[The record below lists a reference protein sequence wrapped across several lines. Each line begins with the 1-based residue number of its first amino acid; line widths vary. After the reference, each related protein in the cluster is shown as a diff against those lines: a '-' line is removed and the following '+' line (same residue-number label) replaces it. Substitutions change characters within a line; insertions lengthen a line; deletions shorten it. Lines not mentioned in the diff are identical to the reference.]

1 MRSSKYLFF
10 PFLSFFLI
18 TFYCEG
24 KDLIK
29 IESGD
34 GIEITADLYKTHPDT
49 VPFIILYHQAGW
61 SRGEYNDTAPQLN
74 ALGYNCMAVDLRS
87 GKQVNGVNNQTFISA
102 NKALKETKY
111 IDAYQ
116 DIQASID
123 HVKKFFAKGKIII
136 LGSSY
141 SSSLVLKYA
150 GDNSGA
156 VDGVIA
162 FSPGE
167 YFKPF
172 GKPAD
177 FIQSSAAKI
186 SCPSLIASARSEKNS
201 WWGIYEAISND
212 KKSYFLP
219 ETSGN
224 HGSRALW
231 QKFSDHK
238 EYWNALTQFL
248 LGI

>member
-1 MRSSKYLFF
+1 MKGLFIPILF
-10 PFLSFFLI
+10 MLLFI
-18 TFYCEG
+18 CEANS

-29 IESGD
+29 IESVD
-34 GIEITADLYKTHPDT
+34 GIEITADLYRTHPDT

-61 SRGEYNDTAPQLN
+61 SRGEYNETAPKLN

-87 GKQVNGVNNQTFISA
+87 GKQVNEVNNQTFISA

-116 DIQASID
+116 DIQASIR
-123 HVKKFFAKGKIII
+123 HVKKFLAKGKVII

-150 GDNSGA
+150 GDNTGS
-156 VDGVIA
+156 VDGVVA

-177 FIQSSAAKI
+177 FIESSAAKI
-186 SCPSLIASARSEKNS
+186 SCPSLITSARSEKNS
-201 WWGIYEAISND
+201 WWAMHEAIQGD
-212 KKSYFLP
+212 EKSYYLP

-231 QKFSDHK
+231 QKFTDHK
-238 EYWNALTQFL
+238 GYWEALTKFL
-248 LGI
+248 LSL

>member
-1 MRSSKYLFF
+1 MKNLFV
-10 PFLSFFLI
+10 PFLFLFSFI
-18 TFYCEG
+18 SG
-24 KDLIK
+24 ANSKDLIK

-34 GIEITADLYKTHPDT
+34 GIEITADLYRTHPDT

-61 SRGEYNDTAPQLN
+61 SRGEYNETAPKLN

-87 GKQVNGVNNQTFISA
+87 GKQVNEVNNQTYISA

-116 DIQASID
+116 DIQASIR
-123 HVKKFFAKGKIII
+123 HVKEFFAKGKIII

-150 GDNSGA
+150 GDNAGS
-156 VDGVIA
+156 VDGVVA

-177 FIQSSAAKI
+177 FIKLSAAKI
-186 SCPSLIASARSEKNS
+186 SCPSLITSARSEKNS
-201 WWGIYEAISND
+201 WWAMYEAIQGD
-212 KKSYFLP
+212 EKVYYLP

-231 QKFSDHK
+231 QKFTDHK
-238 EYWNALTQFL
+238 GYWKALTKFL
-248 LGI
+248 SGI

>member
-1 MRSSKYLFF
+1 MLYMKGLFIPVLF
-10 PFLSFFLI
+10 SFLLI
-18 TFYCEG
+18 FKANS
-24 KDLIK
+24 KDLIN

-34 GIEITADLYKTHPDT
+34 GIEITADLYKTQPDT
-49 VPFIILYHQAGW
+49 VPFIILFHQAGW
-61 SRGEYNDTAPQLN
+61 SRGEYNETAPKLN

-87 GKQVNGVNNQTFISA
+87 GKQVNGVNNQTYISA

-116 DIQASID
+116 DIQASVD
-123 HVKKFFAKGKIII
+123 HVRKFFAKGKIII

-141 SSSLVLKYA
+141 SSALVLKYA
-150 GDNSGA
+150 GDNTGL
-156 VDGVIA
+156 VDGVVA

-177 FIQSSAAKI
+177 FIKSSAAKI
-186 SCPSLIASARSEKNS
+186 TCPSLITSARSEKNS
-201 WWGIYEAISND
+201 WWAIYEAIQSD
-212 KKSYFLP
+212 KKSYYLP

-231 QKFSDHK
+231 QKFTDHK
-238 EYWNALTQFL
+238 EYWEALSKFL
-248 LGI
+248 SGI